1 MDGPIERCED
11 VHEHVA
17 RNGTHTCASNYQHPN
32 PTSRPHHLA
41 ENPPPAQKTQPRLD
55 YFGERSGN
63 PNRLSSFSPDENAFV
78 SDGEKDDRH
87 SGAVERHYQ
96 PYARNEQ
103 RTILIKN
110 LSDKVVHKDIVD
122 LVRGGALLDIYVRTG
137 EKMASVSFVEGS
149 AAQNFLNYAKR
160 NDIYIHGKRV
170 SPTIQSKA

>member
-1 MDGPIERCED
+1 MG
-11 VHEHVA
+11 
-17 RNGTHTCASNYQHPN
+17 GTRICAPSYQHPD
-32 PTSRPHHLA
+32 PTSRPHPLA
-41 ENPPPAQKTQPRLD
+41 ENPLPAQKTQPRPE

-63 PNRLSSFSPDENAFV
+63 PNRLSSFSPDENTFI
-78 SDGEKDDRH
+78 SDGEKDDGH

-110 LSDKVVHKDIVD
+110 LSDKVIHKDIVD

-170 SPTIQSKA
+170 SLTTQLNA